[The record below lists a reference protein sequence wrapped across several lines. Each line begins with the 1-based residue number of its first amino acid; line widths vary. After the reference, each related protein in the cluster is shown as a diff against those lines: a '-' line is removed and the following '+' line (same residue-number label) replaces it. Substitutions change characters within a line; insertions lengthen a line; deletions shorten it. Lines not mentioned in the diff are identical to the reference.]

1 MTDPFVCVPMA
12 TGTSPEATA
21 AAEPADEPPGVCSE
35 DSGFLVRAGFK
46 NANSVV
52 SVLPNMT
59 APAASS
65 ASTKTAFTSD
75 TSPINVDPHPCGIP
89 SISMMSFTPTGHPCK
104 LPKALPSLRIQ
115 SNSSARFNARSSST

>member
-12 TGTSPEATA
+12 GTSPEATA
-21 AAEPADEPPGVCSE
+21 AAEPAGDPPGVCSE

-65 ASTKTAFTSD
+65 ASIKTARL
-75 TSPINVDPHPCGIP
+75 PQILRP
-89 SISMMSFTPTGHPCK
+89 SMLTHIRVAFP
-104 LPKALPSLRIQ
+104 
-115 SNSSARFNARSSST
+115 RFR